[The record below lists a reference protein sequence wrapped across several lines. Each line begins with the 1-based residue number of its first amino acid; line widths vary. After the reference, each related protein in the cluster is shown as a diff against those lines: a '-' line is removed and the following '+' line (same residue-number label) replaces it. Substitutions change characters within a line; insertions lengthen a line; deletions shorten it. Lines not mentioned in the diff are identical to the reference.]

1 MARCRTDF
9 PAAAVSKHADEM
21 IKSGGIIEVLSLLY
35 FDIRAKCA
43 GASRRISPPLVSGE
57 RRAM

>member
-1 MARCRTDF
+1 
-9 PAAAVSKHADEM
+9 M

-35 FDIRAKCA
+35 FDIRMSRAKCA